1 MRRAAVFG
9 IGLTAFL
16 ACGDP
21 AVPTTGEPDLTTVN
35 GARHPV
41 VAPGEVAGW
50 SGFGFGAEQGTGV
63 LFVTTAAGLVA
74 IPVIEWSDVGILAQL
89 PGDVTSGPTWVVSAG
104 DSLGPVP
111 LTVRPAAVFTP
122 GVRAWSEAAPLPEA
136 RAAAGAAA
144 LVYPGDAGATAIA
157 VLFGGALPDSSLSD
171 ATHLGQVDQNGRITG
186 WNAAPDTVIPAP
198 RRDHAMAGGDPSNS
212 RVSRLS
218 GSGEAEAVAYLIGGR
233 DTAGGVLATVHGLA
247 VSATGG
253 YGLWSPLTP
262 LPGARAGATAIV
274 AFGNLI
280 VIGGYGPDSLALPDV
295 SVAAIADDGT
305 LNGWFDGPRLPEG
318 LAYASVAL
326 HGQTLYLTGGERGLI
341 APGGVTDT
349 ASLTGSVVTIRL
361 SPRSGSFLDSVWT
374 TAPSLLHPRS
384 RHAAFAIDD
393 ALVATGGVYAG
404 MPGTGESEYATV
416 AADGTLGAFAE
427 LPPPTIAALAGAPVW
442 SFAIPRLM
450 ARDGAWRASL
460 LGGATTAGA
469 SARTWSQ

>member
-1 MRRAAVFG
+1 MRRAVAV
-9 IGLTAFL
+9 GLGLSGLL

-21 AVPTTGEPDLTTVN
+21 AVPTTADPGLTTVN

-41 VAPGEVAGW
+41 VSPGELAGW

-63 LFVTTAAGLVA
+63 LLVTTAAGLTA
-74 IPVIEWSDVGILAQL
+74 TPVIEWSDVGILARL
-89 PGDVTSGPTWVVSAG
+89 PGDLVSGPTWVVSAG

-122 GVRAWSEAAPLPEA
+122 GVRVWAEAAALPEA

-144 LVYPGDAGATAIA
+144 LLYPGDAGVTAVA
-157 VLFGGALPDSSLSD
+157 VLFGGARADSALSD
-171 ATHLGQVDQNGRITG
+171 ATHLGQVDQNGRITS
-186 WNAAPDTVIPAP
+186 WAAAPDTVIPAS

-212 RVSRLS
+212 RITRLN
-218 GSGEAEAVAYLIGGR
+218 GGGEAEAVAYLIGGR
-233 DTAGGVLATVHGLA
+233 DAGGGVLATVHGLA

-326 HGQTLYLTGGERGLI
+326 QGQTLYLTGGERGLI
-341 APGGVTDT
+341 APGGVADT
-349 ASLTGSVVTIRL
+349 AALTGTVVMIRL
-361 SPRSGSFLDSVWT
+361 SPRSGSFLDSAWT
-374 TAPSLLHPRS
+374 AAPSLIHPRS
-384 RHAAFAIDD
+384 RHAAFVLDD
-393 ALVATGGVYAG
+393 ALVVTGGVYAG
-404 MPGTGESEYATV
+404 VPGAGESEFAPV

-427 LPPPTIAALAGAPVW
+427 LPPPTIATLAGTPVW
-442 SFAIPRLM
+442 SAATPRLM
-450 ARDGAWRASL
+450 ARDGTWRASL

-469 SARTWSQ
+469 GARTWTQ

>member
-1 MRRAAVFG
+1 MRPTAVLG
-9 IGLTAFL
+9 LGLIGLL

-21 AVPTTGEPDLTTVN
+21 AIPTVGEPGLTTVN

-41 VAPGEVAGW
+41 VSPGQVAGW

-63 LFVTTAAGLVA
+63 LLVTTAGGLVA

-89 PGDVTSGPTWVVSAG
+89 PGDVTSGPTWVVTAG
-104 DSLGPVP
+104 DSLGPLP
-111 LTVRPAAVFTP
+111 LTVRPTAVFTP
-122 GVRAWSEAAPLPEA
+122 GVRAWTEAAPLPQG

-144 LVYPGDAGATAIA
+144 LLYPGDAGVSAIT
-157 VLFGGALPDSSLSD
+157 VLFGGVLPDGSPSD
-171 ATHLGQVDQNGRITG
+171 STHLGQVDQDGRITG
-186 WNAAPDTVIPAP
+186 WVPAPDTVIPEP

-212 RVSRLS
+212 RINRLNIAN
-218 GSGEAEAVAYLIGGR
+218 EVENVAYLIGGR
-233 DTAGGVLATVHGLA
+233 AAAGVVATVQGLG
-247 VSATGG
+247 VSATGQ
-253 YGLWSPLTP
+253 YSLWSPMTP

-295 SVAAIADDGT
+295 SVAAIADDGS

-326 HGQTLYLTGGERGLI
+326 QGQTLFVTGGERGLV

-349 ASLTGSVVTIRL
+349 ASVTGSVVTIRL

-374 TAPSLLHPRS
+374 AAPSLLHPRS
-384 RHAAFAIDD
+384 RHAAFALDD
-393 ALVATGGVYAG
+393 ALVVTGGVYAG
-404 MPGTGESEYATV
+404 MPGTGESEYAAV
-416 AADGTLGAFAE
+416 AADGTLGAFSE

-469 SARTWSQ
+469 SARTWTQ